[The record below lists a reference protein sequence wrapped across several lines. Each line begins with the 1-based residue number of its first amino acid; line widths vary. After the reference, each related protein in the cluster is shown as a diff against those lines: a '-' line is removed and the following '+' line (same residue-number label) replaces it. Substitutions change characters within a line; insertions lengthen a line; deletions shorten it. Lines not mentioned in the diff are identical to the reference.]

1 MINSITKNSESS
13 PHTVNS
19 HTTNSHSTD
28 LHSTD
33 LNITNSNSHT
43 TNSHTNDSHIND
55 NDVEMNNNGDVYFSD
70 SLFSDFEIS
79 EPILKA
85 LTENNFIKTTE
96 IQAKC
101 IPPLLQGKDV
111 LGKAKTGSG
120 KTLAFLIPM
129 AEVLYQVKFMPRNGT
144 GGLIISPTRELSLQI
159 FEVGKE
165 ICKYLPQT
173 LGLVMGGAN
182 RKQEEFKLVKGV
194 NILIATPGRLLD
206 HMQNTKGFVYKNLMV
221 FVIDEADRILQIG
234 FEQEMNQI
242 IKLLPK
248 NRQTSL
254 FSATHTSNVDDL
266 ARLSLKSPIFLQVS
280 GMENATVSGL
290 EQGYV
295 VCEAENRFMLLYT
308 FLKKNLDKKIM
319 VFFSSCNSVKFHDEL
334 LNYVDIPVKCIHG
347 KKKQTNRLT
356 TYYSFCKA
364 TKGHLLC
371 TDVAARGL
379 DIPKVDWIVQYDP
392 PDDPKDY
399 IHRVGRTAR
408 GAEGKGKAILFLMP
422 EELGFLHYLKS
433 LNVTINKYDF
443 NLSKIANVQI
453 QLEKLIEKNYHLNRS
468 SKEAYRSYLHA
479 YMSHSLKDIF
489 NVHSLDL
496 KRVAKSFGFSTPP
509 KVDLN
514 TKPSN
519 RTKSRLLKFNKSN
532 QIHK

>member
-1 MINSITKNSESS
+1 MSDTSEDAVSS
-13 PHTVNS
+13 S
-19 HTTNSHSTD
+19 RD
-28 LHSTD
+28 D
-33 LNITNSNSHT
+33 NSNSNQELSESQQNG
-43 TNSHTNDSHIND
+43 NSD
-55 NDVEMNNNGDVYFSD
+55 YFSNV
-70 SLFSDFEIS
+70 LFTDLEIS
-79 EPILKA
+79 EPILRA
-85 LTENNFIKTTE
+85 LAEHEFVKTTE

-120 KTLAFLIPM
+120 KTLAFLIPL
-129 AEVLYQVKFMPRNGT
+129 AEVLFQVKFMPRNGT

-159 FEVGKE
+159 FEVAKD

-182 RKQEEFKLVKGV
+182 RKQEADKLVRGV

-206 HMQNTKGFVYKNLMV
+206 HMQNTKGFIYKNLLV
-221 FVIDEADRILQIG
+221 FVIDEADRILEIG
-234 FEQEMNQI
+234 FEEEINQI
-242 IKLLPK
+242 IKMLPK

-266 ARLSLKSPIFLQVS
+266 ARLSLKSPVFLQAS
-280 GMENATVSGL
+280 ADDSATVVGL

-295 VCEAENRFMLLYT
+295 VCEAENRFMLLFT
-308 FLKKNLDKKIM
+308 FLKKNIDKKIM

-334 LNYVDIPVKCIHG
+334 LNYVDIPVKSIHG
-347 KKKQTNRLT
+347 RKKQSHRLT

-364 TKGHLLC
+364 TKGFLLC

-408 GAEGKGKAILFLMP
+408 GADGKGKAILFLMP

-433 LNVTINKYDF
+433 MNVKISKYDF
-443 NLSKIANVQI
+443 NLSKIANVQM
-453 QLEKLIEKNYHLNRS
+453 QLEKLIEKNYYLNSS
-468 SKEAYRSYLHA
+468 SKQAYRSYLHA
-479 YMSHSLKDIF
+479 YMSHSLKNIF

-496 KRVAKSFGFSTPP
+496 NRVARAFGFSVPP

-519 RTKSRLLKFNKSN
+519 RSKSRLMKKHP
-532 QIHK
+532 HKRDK